1 MPKLF
6 WLIFGFTGQVLFSLR
21 FVVQWWR
28 SERAG
33 RSVIPLEFWYLSL
46 AGGAVLLTYAV
57 YRRDPV
63 FILGQLT
70 GVAVYTRNL
79 VLLRREARA
88 ASR

>member
-1 MPKLF
+1 VPKLF
-6 WLIFGFTGQVLFSLR
+6 WLIFGFAGQVLFSLR
-21 FVVQWWR
+21 FVMQWWR

-33 RSVIPLEFWYLSL
+33 RSVVPLEFWYLSL